1 MTGRGR
7 RAVRIV
13 VAVALLVVAVWL
25 LFVVVFP
32 WVDRVLN
39 DPVLGATA
47 GAVTPRPPAQCPVTA
62 ESAPRLA
69 ALDGLAGAAQNACAG
84 SSRADE
90 MHTHALAVG
99 GSVGGPRP
107 R

>member
-47 GAVTPRPPAQCPVTA
+47 GAVATRPPPR
-62 ESAPRLA
+62 SAR
-69 ALDGLAGAAQNACAG
+69 
-84 SSRADE
+84 
-90 MHTHALAVG
+90 
-99 GSVGGPRP
+99 
-107 R
+107 

>member
-47 GAVTPRPPAQCPVTA
+47 GAVATRPPAQCTVTA

-69 ALDGLAGAAQNACAG
+69 ALDGLAGAAQNACPG